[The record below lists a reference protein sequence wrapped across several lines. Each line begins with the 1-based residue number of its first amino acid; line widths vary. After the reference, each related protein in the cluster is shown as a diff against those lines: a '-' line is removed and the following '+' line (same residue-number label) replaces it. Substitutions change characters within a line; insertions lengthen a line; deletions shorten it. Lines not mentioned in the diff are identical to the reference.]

1 LREGRRRSGG
11 KTVACVGVAVLD
23 LIYGVERLPS
33 EDSKIRAHSL
43 VESGGGM
50 AANAASAI
58 SRLGGRATWYGRVG
72 EDEMGTHVLAGL
84 AAEGVETAAQRIAG
98 ARTSH
103 SVILVDRGGDRAI
116 VLYGSEALDGDPS
129 WLPLDRVV
137 AHDVVLA
144 DIRWIPGAINAL
156 TAARAAGRPA
166 VLDADTTHDPMAIAA
181 VKAASHV
188 VFSKSG
194 LDSLF
199 GGGTPEEALRRAA
212 DHTRFVAVTLGA
224 QGVLWVDASGGV
236 RHIPAVPI
244 EARET
249 LGAGD
254 VFHGAFALALAEGRT
269 EEQAIE
275 FGAAAAAFKCARTG
289 GRASFP
295 YRNEV
300 DEWNRQ
306 NG

>member
-1 LREGRRRSGG
+1 M
-11 KTVACVGVAVLD
+11 VACVGVAVLD

-58 SRLGGRATWYGRVG
+58 VRLGGQATWYGRVG
-72 EDEMGTHVLAGL
+72 DDEMGTHVLAGL
-84 AAEGVETAAQRIAG
+84 RAEGVETAAARRIAD

-103 SVILVDRGGDRAI
+103 SVILVDGEGDRAI

-129 WLPLDRVV
+129 WLPLDQV
-137 AHDVVLA
+137 AAHQVVLA
-144 DIRWIPGAINAL
+144 DIRWIPGAISAL
-156 TAARAAGRPA
+156 TAARASGRPA
-166 VLDADTTHDPMAIAA
+166 VLDADTTYDPTAMAA

-188 VFSKSG
+188 VFSKPG
-194 LDSLF
+194 LECLF
-199 GGGTPEEALRRAA
+199 GGAPEEGLRRAA
-212 DHTRFVAVTLGA
+212 DHAPFVAVTLGS
-224 QGVLWVDASGGV
+224 QGVLWIDASGGI
-236 RHIPAVPI
+236 RRMPAVPV
-244 EARET
+244 ETRET

-275 FGAAAAAFKCARTG
+275 FGAVAAALKCGRAG
-289 GRASFP
+289 GRSSFP

-300 DEWNRQ
+300 DEWMRRI
-306 NG
+306 G